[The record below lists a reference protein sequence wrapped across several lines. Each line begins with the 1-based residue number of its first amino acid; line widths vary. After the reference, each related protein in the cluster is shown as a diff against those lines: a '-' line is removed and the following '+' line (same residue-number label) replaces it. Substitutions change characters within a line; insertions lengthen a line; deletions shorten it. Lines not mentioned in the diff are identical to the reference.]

1 MGKCNL
7 AGYLAGKYRGPP
19 LSAHT
24 ILLQISQGLQHLHSL
39 GVIHRGLK
47 PNNVLICTN
56 AQTNPQLEKKIQI
69 KLSDFGVMAG
79 SSSGDSWPCSDR
91 DSVEGWLA
99 PEQIKTL
106 GLSTRAVTTAAG
118 STLQRQKSSAQ
129 LQLLTPAVDVFAL
142 GCLFFCVLTS
152 GQHPFGS
159 PSYFRDQRALAGH
172 YELAN
177 LVQQLP
183 VAALLIERMIQRA
196 PDFRPTV
203 EEILAQS
210 NFWSLDI

>member
-1 MGKCNL
+1 
-7 AGYLAGKYRGPP
+7 
-19 LSAHT
+19 
-24 ILLQISQGLQHLHSL
+24 
-39 GVIHRGLK
+39 
-47 PNNVLICTN
+47 
-56 AQTNPQLEKKIQI
+56 
-69 KLSDFGVMAG
+69 MAG

-106 GLSTRAVTTAAG
+106 GLSTRAVTTTVEAG
-118 STLQRQKSSAQ
+118 STLQRQKSGAQ

-159 PSYFRDQRALAGH
+159 PSYFRDQRALGGQ
-172 YELAN
+172 YELAP
-177 LVQQLP
+177 LSLQLP
-183 VAALLIERMIQRA
+183 PAAILIERMIQRD
-196 PDFRPTV
+196 PDYRPTIDN
-203 EEILAQS
+203 ILAQS

>member
-1 MGKCNL
+1 L
-7 AGYLAGKYRGPP
+7 AGYLAGKYSGPP

-47 PNNVLICTN
+47 PNNVLICTET
-56 AQTNPQLEKKIQI
+56 QTNPQLVKQVQI

-106 GLSTRAVTTAAG
+106 GLSTRAVTTTVEAG
-118 STLQRQKSSAQ
+118 STLQRQKSGAQ

-159 PSYFRDQRALAGH
+159 PSYFRDQRALGGQ
-172 YELAN
+172 YELAP
-177 LVQQLP
+177 LSLQLP
-183 VAALLIERMIQRA
+183 PAAILIERMIQRD
-196 PDFRPTV
+196 PDYRPTIDN
-203 EEILAQS
+203 ILAQS